1 VLNKGAVPPPFEQV
15 EVSPVVAR
23 FGQFV
28 LDNQER
34 IIRHWLTVVDRSPE
48 VPASEDL
55 TYRQLLDHLPELCLE
70 LGALLKRPDAPAI
83 RDQAARDGSAH
94 GRKRWQQ
101 GYNLAQL
108 IREVC
113 LIRDDVL
120 DVWLDVFMRDNV
132 SLASESKT
140 GIRKLVIRFFD
151 DLIIESTVQF
161 ASEQMAEMQVM
172 HEALLEAETAA
183 HSAKTE
189 VLRHVSHSL
198 REPLGAIN
206 FAAEALTGEEALSS
220 DGQSNVRI
228 ILRNLKVEAQNVNE
242 LLTAA
247 ELSLRPGGRPQ
258 ASR

>member
-1 VLNKGAVPPPFEQV
+1 MPPPSDQTELF
-15 EVSPVVAR
+15 PAVAR

-48 VPASEDL
+48 VPGSEDL

-70 LGALLKRPDAPAI
+70 LGSLLKRPDAPSI
-83 RDQAARDGSAH
+83 RDQAARDAGAH

-101 GYNLAQL
+101 GYNLAEL

-113 LIRDDVL
+113 LIRNDML
-120 DVWLDVFMRDNV
+120 DVWLDVFLREN
-132 SLASESKT
+132 SASSAESRT
-140 GIRKLVIRFFD
+140 AICKLVMRFFD
-151 DLIIESTVQF
+151 DLVIESTVQF
-161 ASEQMAEMQVM
+161 ASEQIAEMETI
-172 HEALLEAETAA
+172 HEALLHAETAA

-189 VLRHVSHSL
+189 VLRHVSHTL

-206 FAAEALTGEEALSS
+206 FAAEALTEETLSS
-220 DGQSNVRI
+220 DGQNNVRI
-228 ILRNLKVEAQNVNE
+228 ILRNLKVHRQNVNE

-247 ELSLRPGGRPQ
+247 ELSLQPLAKPRGIPDAISP
-258 ASR
+258 